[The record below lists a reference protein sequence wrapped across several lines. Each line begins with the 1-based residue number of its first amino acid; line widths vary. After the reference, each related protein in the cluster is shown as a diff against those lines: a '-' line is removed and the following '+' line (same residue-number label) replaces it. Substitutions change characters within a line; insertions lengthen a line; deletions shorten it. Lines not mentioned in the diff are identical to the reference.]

1 MVDYVRLEVVTQELI
16 DAFNITAPPIP
27 IESMLQHPCPDMW
40 EDLDI
45 SQLSSSFLNVNES
58 YSPRMSLARL
68 LARHVVNCPWGDTRQ
83 LRGIEREEGKLY
95 RFARMLVMPENMVMQ
110 LTPTARTPQLLSVH
124 FEVPEEDA
132 RLRLQELSAVRS

>member
-1 MVDYVRLEVVTQELI
+1 MVDYARLEVVTQELI

-68 LARHVVNCPWGDTRQ
+68 LARHVVNCPWGDARQ
-83 LRGIEREEGKLY
+83 LKGIEREEGKLY
-95 RFARMLVMPENMVMQ
+95 RFARMLVMPENMVLQ

-132 RLRLQELSAVRS
+132 RLRLQEVSAVRS